1 VRSASIDLL
10 HDLGMTENDRWRATL
25 AKAKAVAENPKENQ
39 GYRNDAIRLLALDKK
54 GDYHLLLEKIVTSE
68 EPIRLQQTALHTYDE
83 LEPKSACN
91 FIVNNWKNLS
101 RDLRDVAM
109 DIFLSSTSNSSILLD
124 AVKNGIIQSTSVSW
138 RMKEQLANS
147 DDSSVRNRSRQLIVS
162 EIESR
167 EKVYNQY
174 LPVH

>member
-1 VRSASIDLL
+1 MIDGERHLQKQKPL
-10 HDLGMTENDRWRATL
+10 RKIQRKIKDTAMMP
-25 AKAKAVAENPKENQ
+25 V
-39 GYRNDAIRLLALDKK
+39 RLLALDKK

-68 EPIRLQQTALHTYDE
+68 EPVRLQQTALHTYDE

-101 RDLRDVAM
+101 KDLRDIAM
-109 DIFLSSTSNSSILLD
+109 DVFLSSTSNSSVLLD
-124 AVKNGIIQSTSVSW
+124 AVKNGTIQSTSISW

-147 DDSSVRNRSRQLIVS
+147 DDSSVRNRSRQLIIS

-174 LPVH
+174 LPVLNMKGDTQKG